1 MSDWRDETA
10 YEKLKPLDRSG
21 FAWEYLRRNPQY
33 REDRRKRTTVARLS
47 EGVIATD
54 GTSLPLLSWGLRF
67 RGRPRPA
74 GLGSTPFL
82 G

>member
-1 MSDWRDETA
+1 MSDWRDEAA

-33 REDRRKRTTVARLS
+33 RDDRRKRTTVARLS
-47 EGVIATD
+47 EGVITTD
-54 GTSLPLLSWGLRF
+54 GTSPPLLSWGLRF
-67 RGRPRPA
+67 RGRSRPA
-74 GLGSTPFL
+74 GLGRTPFL